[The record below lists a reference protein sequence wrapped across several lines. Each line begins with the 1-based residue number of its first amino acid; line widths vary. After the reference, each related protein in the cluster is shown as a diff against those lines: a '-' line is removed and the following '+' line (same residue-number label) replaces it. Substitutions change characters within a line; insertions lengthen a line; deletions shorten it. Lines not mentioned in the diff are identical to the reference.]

1 MVDYI
6 KKCGISVTIIFFIFL
21 TLSIVGLAAS
31 SFWLSVWSNDS
42 LDFKKSQELK
52 EYRLSVYLAL
62 GVLQCKI
69 LKINEFPI
77 QFYNKFYCKGIL
89 LTIANYFQVI
99 MFIKGA
105 TYLHNKLLN
114 SILRSTMHFFESTP
128 IGRII
133 NRFSKDVEATESY
146 IPDSFKICVFCLSNI
161 LNTLIIVTYS
171 TPYVLVFLVPIFI
184 VYTFVQVNNKSS
196 IFFYLKNFYI

>member
-1 MVDYI
+1 M
-6 KKCGISVTIIFFIFL
+6 TRL
-21 TLSIVGLAAS
+21 TLKNPKSWKSIAS
-31 SFWLSVWSNDS
+31 RSTWPW
-42 LDFKKSQELK
+42 E
-52 EYRLSVYLAL
+52 
-62 GVLQCKI
+62 
-69 LKINEFPI
+69 
-77 QFYNKFYCKGIL
+77 FYNVRFSYNVNLKFLNKNLNLLYWKGIL

-184 VYTFVQVNNKSS
+184 VYTFVQVSAN
-196 IFFYLKNFYI
+196 FFSFWKI

>member
-1 MVDYI
+1 M
-6 KKCGISVTIIFFIFL
+6 
-21 TLSIVGLAAS
+21 
-31 SFWLSVWSNDS
+31 
-42 LDFKKSQELK
+42 
-52 EYRLSVYLAL
+52 
-62 GVLQCKI
+62 
-69 LKINEFPI
+69 
-77 QFYNKFYCKGIL
+77 
-89 LTIANYFQVI
+89 TIANYFQVI

-184 VYTFVQVNNKSS
+184 VYTFVQVSAN
-196 IFFYLKNFYI
+196 FFSFWKI